1 MGTGAVRLLALAS
14 DPAVATDADALTE
27 RILDAALE
35 LAAASGLR
43 HLTMDDVAARA
54 RVGRMTVYRRFGARQ
69 QLVDALAARECRRC
83 LETISAALD
92 PRAAVED
99 RAAALFITT
108 LRVIREHPLLA
119 RLARVEPESFLRE
132 LTRDG
137 SAVLHLVREFLVAE
151 IRRAQQ
157 AGELVPGDP
166 RPLAE
171 LVVRLGAS
179 FVLMPDSGL
188 ALDDE
193 RMMRETAHML
203 IAPVIRRRSRREEK
217 IPRRRPIRGS
227 RG

>member
-1 MGTGAVRLLALAS
+1 LLELAS
-14 DPAVATDADALTE
+14 DPTVATSADVLTE

-43 HLTMDDVAARA
+43 HLTIDDVAARA

-83 LETISAALD
+83 LETIRAALD
-92 PRAAVED
+92 PRAPVED

-166 RPLAE
+166 EPLAE

-179 FVLMPDSGL
+179 FVLMPDSVL

-203 IAPVIRRRSRREEK
+203 IAPVTRRRRRRGEK
-217 IPRRRPIRGS
+217 IPRRRPTPGS
-227 RG
+227 RN